1 MSPPLPNVL
10 ECPED
15 SAREGRDAAPSVA
28 GAAGD
33 EAPGKY
39 RTDTPR
45 VASAI
50 FERLAAATPTERVE
64 IVLRLIEEHPQGRLE
79 LPAHDG
85 LHAVLDE
92 INLGADAIESR
103 SDRLVDVPWWDVE
116 SRGICLRSADLRGAS
131 LRGANLANACLEQA
145 NLQDV
150 QLGQANLQAAK
161 LDGADLR
168 RADLAGANLVGAAL
182 HEADLRGTMLEDADM
197 RQASIRFANLT
208 DAVLEATN
216 LRQADLWGA
225 NCEGAVLTNADL
237 VGASLQETILRRA
250 DLSGANLQE
259 AVLGRA
265 DLRGAVLRDAKL
277 QGVDLSHCE
286 IAHVHLSGAR
296 LEETRFER
304 AQLGDAIGEDLAGA
318 PELARKGYLAL
329 ERAFDELGDHDAASW
344 AYRKRRRMQK
354 RVSLEQ
360 ARSARAEGRWGQA
373 LKSYALCGTD
383 QAVEWL
389 CDYGESIP
397 RVLASLLVLYLF
409 FTIVYGVTGSV
420 VRELETSTGIVKVPT
435 QHPRD
440 LAIFGLLAM
449 TIGSIGMRLLPAHD
463 FALILVGIHVFLGVA
478 LIGLLGFVLGNRIRR

>member
-10 ECPED
+10 ETHGNP
-15 SAREGRDAAPSVA
+15 ARGCRDAAQSVA
-28 GAAGD
+28 RGAVDGERGAA
-33 EAPGKY
+33 
-39 RTDTPR
+39 RTETPR
-45 VASAI
+45 VASTI
-50 FERLAAATPTERVE
+50 YQRLATATPTERAE

-92 INLGADAIESR
+92 INLGAEAIESR
-103 SDRLVDVPWWDVE
+103 GDRLVGVPWWDSE
-116 SRGICLRSADLRGAS
+116 LRGVCLRGADLRGAS
-131 LRGANLANACLEQA
+131 LRGAELARACLEQA
-145 NLQDV
+145 NLQDI

-168 RADLAGANLVGAAL
+168 HADLAGVNLAGAAL
-182 HEADLRGTMLEDADM
+182 HGADLRGTMLEEANM
-197 RQASIRFANLT
+197 QQASIRFANLT
-208 DAVLEATN
+208 DAVLEATI

-225 NCEGAVLTNADL
+225 NCESAVLTNADL
-237 VGASLQETILRRA
+237 RGASLQETILRRA

-277 QGVDLSHCE
+277 QGVDLSHSE

-304 AQLGDAIGEDLAGA
+304 EQLGGAIGEDLAGA
-318 PELARKGYLAL
+318 PKLARKGYLAL
-329 ERAFDELGDHDAASW
+329 ERAFEELGDHDAASW

-354 RVSLEQ
+354 RVSLEE
-360 ARSARAEGRWGQA
+360 ARSARTAGRWGQA
-373 LKSYALCGTD
+373 LKSYAVCGTD

-397 RVLASLLVLYLF
+397 RVLASLLALYLF
-409 FTIVYGVTGSV
+409 FTVVYGVTGSV
-420 VRELETSTGIVKVPT
+420 VRELETPTGIVKVPT
-435 QHPRD
+435 QQPRD